1 MSDKLTPEREAELY
15 PQVMRFAREK
25 PWAILR
31 SSSQWHAICEVLA
44 LRSRGIRFTPDEIQ
58 ARVGDR
64 GGQRDFQMAGP
75 VAVLPVYGVLIPRA
89 DAFTEMSGGSSVQR
103 LQATFAGLVEDDN
116 VSAIVLDVES
126 PGGSTALIPEFAAE
140 IRAARGSKPIVA
152 VANTRAASAAY
163 HLAAQADEIVV
174 TKSGDVGSIGTFAI
188 HEDISKALEAEG
200 ITITEIASS
209 PEKVE
214 TSPFKPL
221 SEEGQAEIKRRVDES
236 QAMFESDVAKGRRV
250 SIETVRSDF
259 GNGRMVSAK
268 RAVEVGMADRI
279 DTLEATVQRL
289 ARTRN
294 VQVEPNEPDPVE
306 PGDLG
311 ATQGSGRTIS
321 VEFTGNAAN
330 IRNLGTALGPT
341 FAQEALALRDSADS
355 LVNRMAS
362 LAEVERGSLTR
373 AKRDALAACP
383 AALRESADAIT
394 SVLERTDPDRGTELD
409 EMSELELAY
418 LARNGK

>member
-15 PQVMRFAREK
+15 PQVLRTVREMAWQVL
-25 PWAILR
+25 PTTLHTIR
-31 SSSQWHAICEVLA
+31 EVLA
-44 LRSRGIRFTPDEIQ
+44 MRARGERFSPEEIQ
-58 ARVGDR
+58 ARVGNGNAR
-64 GGQRDFQMAGP
+64 RDVQMAGT
-75 VAVLPVYGVLIPRA
+75 VGILPIYGVLIPRA
-89 DAFTEMSGGSSVQR
+89 DAFSEMSGGSSTQR
-103 LQATFAGLVEDDN
+103 LHATFNELVDDDN
-116 VSAIVLDVES
+116 VSAIVLDIES
-126 PGGSTALIPEFAAE
+126 PGGSTPLIPEFAAA
-140 IRAARGSKPIVA
+140 IRAARAKKPIVA

-163 HLAAQADEIVV
+163 YLAAQASEIVV
-174 TKSGDVGSIGTFAI
+174 TKSGEVGSIGTFAI
-188 HEDISKALEAEG
+188 HEDISGALEAEG
-200 ITITEIASS
+200 VKVSEIASS

-214 TSPFKPL
+214 QSPFKPL
-221 SEEGQAEIKRRVDES
+221 TDDAEAEIQRRVDEA
-236 QAMFESDVAKGRRV
+236 QAMFETDVAKGRRV
-250 SIETVRSDF
+250 SVETVRSDF
-259 GNGRMVSAK
+259 GNGRMFSAK

-294 VQVEPNEPDPVE
+294 VQVDPNEPDPV
-306 PGDLG
+306 DLG
-311 ATQGSGRTIS
+311 DGGSDQT
-321 VEFTGNAAN
+321 AAH
-330 IRNLGTALGPT
+330 GTAT
-341 FAQEALALRDSADS
+341 FHGFATTTNTTAAPSSAGLTLAQEALALRDSADS

-394 SVLERTDPDRGTELD
+394 SVLERTDPDRGVELD